1 MLLLLELVVF
11 MFLLLVIQ
19 MILKH
24 TMLPSAGIITT
35 PTTSL
40 EPSGNIYL
48 CEGDQVTLQ
57 CNVSSGSISWMWFV
71 NSTEVVVI
79 YTILDGNTTRTDGS
93 ITTQYFGYGSST
105 LSFQYRASHLIPS
118 VISCNI
124 NHLVNIFSKGN
135 TTSPSYSYKHN
146 LVKQVKVV
154 LCGCYVL
161 SGLV

>member
-1 MLLLLELVVF
+1 
-11 MFLLLVIQ
+11 
-19 MILKH
+19 MIPKH
-24 TMLPSAGIITT
+24 TMLCFAGVMIN
-35 PTTSL
+35 PTTLL

-48 CEGDQVTLQ
+48 CEGDHVALQ
-57 CNVSSGSISWMWFV
+57 CNVSSGSIAWMWFA
-71 NSTEVVVI
+71 NSMEVVVL
-79 YTILDGNTTRTDGS
+79 YTRLDGNTTRTDGS

-118 VISCNI
+118 VIICNI
-124 NHLVNIFSKGN
+124 NHRVNIFSKGN

-146 LVKQVKVV
+146 FVKQAKVV

>member
-1 MLLLLELVVF
+1 
-11 MFLLLVIQ
+11 

-24 TMLPSAGIITT
+24 TMLCFAGIMTS
-35 PTTSL
+35 PTALL

-48 CEGDQVTLQ
+48 CEGDHVTLQ

-71 NSTEVVVI
+71 NSTKVEVI
-79 YTILDGNTTRTDGS
+79 YTVLDNKTTRIDGS

-105 LSFQYRASHLIPS
+105 LNFQYRVSHLIPS

-124 NHLVNIFSKGN
+124 NHLVNILSKGN
-135 TTSPSYSYKHN
+135 TTSPSFSYKHN
-146 LVKQVKVV
+146 LVKQAKVV
-154 LCGCYVL
+154 LCGCCVL

>member
-1 MLLLLELVVF
+1 
-11 MFLLLVIQ
+11 

-24 TMLPSAGIITT
+24 TKLRFAGIMTT
-35 PTTSL
+35 PTTLL

-48 CEGDQVTLQ
+48 CEGDYVTLQ
-57 CNVSSGSISWMWFV
+57 CNVSSGSINWMWLI
-71 NSTEVVVI
+71 NSTEVRVI
-79 YTILDGNTTRTDGS
+79 YTVLDGKTTITDGS

-105 LSFQYRASHLIPS
+105 LSFQYRVSHLIPS

-135 TTSPSYSYKHN
+135 TTSPSFSYKHN
-146 LVKQVKVV
+146 LVKQAKVV
-154 LCGCYVL
+154 LCGCCVL